1 MRDSGRRHHAG
12 GATPARQLH
21 GDPERADAG
30 WPAGTAASQPGDNR
44 RRLKAL
50 EWENRELRRVNRSLK
65 NALKGIV
72 RRVRFGAGDAADAPA
87 SRPVGGCAGLAES
100 AQ

>member
-1 MRDSGRRHHAG
+1 MA
-12 GATPARQLH
+12 ATRPR
-21 GDPERADAG
+21 
-30 WPAGTAASQPGDNR
+30 GDNR

-72 RRVRFGAGDAADAPA
+72 RRVRFGAGDDADAPT
-87 SRPVGGCAGLAES
+87 SRPVGTCAGLAET